1 MDEQTKI
8 PPIESYDIDHLGI
21 VASVMDEIGLVEQI
35 DQILGGIHEQEYLSS
50 GQLVK
55 AMILNGLGF
64 VSAPLYLFQEFFEG
78 KATELLIAQGVKP
91 EHLNDDKLGRT
102 LDKLFDADLTKV
114 FVSCAMK
121 AASRYGLLEPQRSSM
136 HLDSTSFH
144 LHGDYETER
153 EEDHPEAAI
162 TITHGYSRD
171 QRPDLKQFIVDLMV
185 SGDGDVPLF
194 FRIADGNE
202 ADKAVFARLI
212 QDFRSQVD
220 LDTLFVADSALYSA
234 DSLTRMSDL
243 KWLTRVPL
251 TLAEAKR
258 VLSEIEEDAFEEST
272 LSGYRIAQVGS
283 NYAGIPQ
290 RWLIVQSE
298 ARREAASE
306 QLDRRLK
313 KSEKQLQKRLDKLK
327 KEEFECEADALR
339 AAESFAKEL
348 RHHNLGD
355 LHLASELR
363 HDKPGRPAKDA
374 KARKVYGVQEASL
387 QRDEAAISKTRQRS
401 GRFILATNDVATD
414 PPEEEERN
422 YTNEELLKEYKGQ
435 QSAERGFRF
444 LKDPLF
450 FTSSIFVKTPKRVAS
465 LAMVMGLCLLVYTLG
480 QRSLREALEAAGATM
495 RHQTGKQTARPTL
508 RWVFQLFQAV
518 HLLKIGE
525 EKRIS
530 NLSEERATILGYLGT
545 SAQRY
550 YLLL

>member
-8 PPIESYDIDHLGI
+8 PSIESFDIDHLGI

-35 DQILGGIHEQEYLSS
+35 DRLLGTHEQEHLSS
-50 GQLVK
+50 GQLIK

-78 KATELLIAQGVKP
+78 KATELLIAPGVKP
-91 EHLNDDKLGRT
+91 EHLNDDKLGRV

-121 AASRYGLLEPQRSSM
+121 AASRYGLEPQRSSM

-162 TITHGYSRD
+162 SITHGYSRD
-171 QRPDLKQFIVDLMV
+171 QRPELKQFIVELMV

-194 FRIADGNE
+194 CRIADGNE

-220 LDTLFVADSALYSA
+220 LDTLFVADSALYGA
-234 DSLTRMSDL
+234 DSLGRMSDL

-258 VLSEIEEDAFEEST
+258 VLSEIEEDAFEESA

-290 RWLIVQSE
+290 RWLVVESE

-327 KEEFECEADALR
+327 KEDFECEADALR

-348 RHHNLGD
+348 RHHNLTD
-355 LHLASELR
+355 LHLTSELR
-363 HDKPGRPAKDA
+363 HDKPGR
-374 KARKVYGVQEASL
+374 
-387 QRDEAAISKTRQRS
+387 
-401 GRFILATNDVATD
+401 
-414 PPEEEERN
+414 
-422 YTNEELLKEYKGQ
+422 
-435 QSAERGFRF
+435 
-444 LKDPLF
+444 
-450 FTSSIFVKTPKRVAS
+450 
-465 LAMVMGLCLLVYTLG
+465 
-480 QRSLREALEAAGATM
+480 
-495 RHQTGKQTARPTL
+495 
-508 RWVFQLFQAV
+508 
-518 HLLKIGE
+518 
-525 EKRIS
+525 
-530 NLSEERATILGYLGT
+530 
-545 SAQRY
+545 
-550 YLLL
+550 